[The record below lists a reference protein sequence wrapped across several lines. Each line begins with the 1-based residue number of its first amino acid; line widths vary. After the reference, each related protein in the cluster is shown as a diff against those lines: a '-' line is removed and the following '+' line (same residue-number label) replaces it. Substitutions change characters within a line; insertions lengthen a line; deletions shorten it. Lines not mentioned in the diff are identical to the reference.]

1 MRLGTAFVA
10 PAARAFLAD
19 RPGAC
24 LPGAEFGT
32 HNFNNWLLDR
42 VLQDQRWDP
51 GTHTFR
57 PGTDA
62 AWSNDDPR
70 LMMHARLLEESAGGG
85 PSAAQPRL

>member
-1 MRLGTAFVA
+1 MRRVC
-10 PAARAFLAD
+10 PA
-19 RPGAC
+19 
-24 LPGAEFGT
+24 PGAEFGT

-62 AWSNDDPR
+62 GWSNDDPR
-70 LMMHARLLEESAGGG
+70 LMLHARLLEESAGGG